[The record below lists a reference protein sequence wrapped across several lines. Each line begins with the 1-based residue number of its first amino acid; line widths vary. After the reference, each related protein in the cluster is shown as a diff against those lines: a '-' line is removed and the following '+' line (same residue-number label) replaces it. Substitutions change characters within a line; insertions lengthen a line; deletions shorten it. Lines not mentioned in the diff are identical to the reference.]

1 MVFVIYIKIQFV
13 NDVNVSRL
21 RGEEQGLKLA
31 KELER
36 IGVEMPMEIR
46 SWSLRRK
53 QAGMAAAL
61 IIIASKA
68 DVSSPEILTCL
79 DGLWRK

>member
-46 SWSLRRK
+46 SWSLKRK

>member
-13 NDVNVSRL
+13 NDANVSRL
-21 RGEEQGLKLA
+21 QGEEQGLKLA

-46 SWSLRRK
+46 SWSLKRK